1 MSVGALRSP
10 PKYSPFFGFSASAEP
25 ITDVTNIWSPQ
36 TAGELHPAP
45 GIWVVQATFSVVLH
59 LSGRLGSSATP
70 SEPGPLNP
78 GQLSL
83 AAAPPSSMAT
93 KNAARIYLLTMMS
106 STGLRKPFE
115 TSAIS
120 RLPWSLCLFSSS
132 LSDTVQV
139 LSGSHKNL
147 TV

>member
-25 ITDVTNIWSPQ
+25 TTDVTNIWSPQ
-36 TAGELHPAP
+36 TAGELQPVP
-45 GIWVVQATFSVVLH
+45 GTSVFHATFSVVLH

-93 KNAARIYLLTMMS
+93 KNAPRIDLLTMMS
-106 STGLRKPFE
+106 STGLRNPLRLQQ
-115 TSAIS
+115 SADC
-120 RLPWSLCLFSSS
+120 R
-132 LSDTVQV
+132 
-139 LSGSHKNL
+139 
-147 TV
+147 